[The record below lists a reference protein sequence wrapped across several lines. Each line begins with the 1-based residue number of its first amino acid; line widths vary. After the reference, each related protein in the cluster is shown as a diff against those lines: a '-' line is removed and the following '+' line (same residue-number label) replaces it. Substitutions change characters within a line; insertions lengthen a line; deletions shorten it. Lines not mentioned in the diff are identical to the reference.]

1 MGTMRANVFKD
12 VNKIGLEDRPIPK
25 AGPGEAV
32 IKVTLTTICA
42 TDVHIMKGEYPVRVG
57 QIIGHEPIGV
67 IHELGEGVSGYKVG
81 ERVAINAIT
90 PRGQCEYCLSAN
102 WAQCG
107 GFLGGW
113 KMGNTIDGAQADY
126 VKIPNAQ
133 ANLTPIPDELSDED
147 VLFTTDI
154 FSTGLSDAE
163 SADIQV
169 GDSVAVFGQGPIGLC
184 ATAGAKLKGAS
195 LIITVDTVPSRMD
208 MSKKM
213 GADIVLDF
221 KKGDPV
227 KEIMKI
233 TNGRGVDVAIEAIGL
248 QESFENCVRC
258 TRVGGTIS
266 SIGVYPAQLGNIG
279 VPLQDFGYGIAD
291 KKIVST
297 LCPGGKERM
306 RRLISL
312 IKNERVNL
320 KQLITHWFSLDEI
333 EEAYRIFS
341 NQLDGVIKVAIKTS
355 F

>member
-1 MGTMRANVFKD
+1 MNMRANVFKG
-12 VNKIGLEDRPIPK
+12 VNKIGLDDRPVPK

-42 TDVHIMKGEYPVRVG
+42 TDVHIMKGEYPVQDGR
-57 QIIGHEPIGV
+57 IIGHEPIGV
-67 IHELGEGVSGYKVG
+67 IHELGEGVSGYSIG
-81 ERVAINAIT
+81 QRVAVNAIT
-90 PRGQCEYCLSAN
+90 PCGQCNYCLSAN

-113 KMGNTIDGAQADY
+113 KMGNTIDGCQADY

-133 ANLTPIPDELSDED
+133 ANLTPIPDDLTDED

-154 FSTGLSDAE
+154 FSTGLSGAE
-163 SADIQV
+163 SANIQV
-169 GDSVAVFGQGPIGLC
+169 GDIVAVFGQGPIGLC

-195 LIITVDTVPSRMD
+195 LIIAVDAISPRIN

-213 GADIVLDF
+213 GADIVVNY
-221 KKGDPV
+221 KKVDPV

-233 TNGRGVDVAIEAIGL
+233 TDGRGVDVAIEAIGL
-248 QESFENCVRC
+248 QESFENCIKV

-266 SIGVYPAQLGNIG
+266 SLGVYPAQLGNIG
-279 VPLQDFGYGIAD
+279 VPLQEFGYGIAD

-320 KQLITHWFSLDEI
+320 KQLITHRFSLDEI
-333 EEAYRIFS
+333 EEAYKIFS
-341 NQLDGVIKVAIKTS
+341 NQLDGVIKVAIKP
-355 F
+355 

>member
-1 MGTMRANVFKD
+1 MSMRANVFKG

-42 TDVHIMKGEYPVRVG
+42 TDVHIMRGEYPVEVG
-57 QIIGHEPIGV
+57 RIIGHEPIGV
-67 IHELGEGVSGYKVG
+67 IHELGEGVSGYSVG
-81 ERVAINAIT
+81 QRVAVNAIT
-90 PRGQCEYCLSAN
+90 PCGQCNYCLSAN

-113 KMGNTIDGAQADY
+113 KMGNTIDGCQADY

-133 ANLTPIPDELSDED
+133 ANLTPIPDDLTDED

-154 FSTGLSDAE
+154 FSTGLSGAE
-163 SADIQV
+163 SANIEV
-169 GDSVAVFGQGPIGLC
+169 GDIVAVFGQGPIGLC

-195 LIITVDTVPSRMD
+195 LIITVDTVSSRMD
-208 MSKKM
+208 MSRKM
-213 GADIVLDF
+213 GADIVIDF
-221 KKGDPV
+221 KKVDPV

-233 TNGRGVDVAIEAIGL
+233 TDGRGVDVAIEAIGL
-248 QESFENCVRC
+248 QESFENCVKV

-266 SIGVYPAQLGNIG
+266 SLGVYPAQLGSIG
-279 VPLQDFGYGIAD
+279 VPLQEFGYGIAD

-320 KQLITHWFSLDEI
+320 KQLITHRFSLDEI

-341 NQLDGVIKVAIKTS
+341 NQLDGVIKVAIKP
-355 F
+355 

>member
-1 MGTMRANVFKD
+1 MKMRANVFKGP
-12 VNKIGLEDRPIPK
+12 NKIGLEDRPIPK

-32 IKVTLTTICA
+32 IKVTLTTICG
-42 TDVHIMKGEYPVRVG
+42 TDVHIMRGEYPVAIG
-57 QIIGHEPIGV
+57 QIIGHEPVGV
-67 IHELGEGVSGYKVG
+67 IHELGDGVTGYRLG

-90 PRGQCEYCLSAN
+90 PCGQCEYCLSAN

-113 KMGNTIDGAQADY
+113 KMGNTIDGCQADY
-126 VKIPNAQ
+126 VRIPNAM
-133 ANLTPIPDELSDED
+133 ANLTRIPDELSDED

-154 FSTGLSDAE
+154 FSTGLSGAE
-163 SADIQV
+163 SARIQV
-169 GDSVAVFGQGPIGLC
+169 GDIVAIFGQGPIGLS
-184 ATAGAKLKGAS
+184 ATAGAKLKGAA
-195 LIITVDTVPSRMD
+195 LIISVDSVPSRMR
-208 MSKKM
+208 MSERM
-213 GADIVLDF
+213 GADIVIDF
-221 KKGDPV
+221 KKVDPV
-227 KEIMKI
+227 KEIMGI

-266 SIGVYPAQLGNIG
+266 SLGVYPAHLGNIG
-279 VPLQDFGYGIAD
+279 IPLRDFGFGIAD

-312 IKNERVNL
+312 VKNERVNL
-320 KQLITHWFSLDEI
+320 RQLITHRFSLDEI

-341 NQLDGVIKVAIKTS
+341 NQLDGVIKVAIKP
-355 F
+355 

>member
-1 MGTMRANVFKD
+1 MKMRANIFKGP
-12 VNKIGLEDRPIPK
+12 NKIGLEERPIPK
-25 AGPGEAV
+25 AGAGEAV
-32 IKVTLTTICA
+32 IKVTLTTICG

-57 QIIGHEPIGV
+57 QIIGHEPVGV
-67 IHELGEGVSGYKVG
+67 IHELGEGVNGYKRG

-90 PRGQCEYCLSAN
+90 PCGQCEYCLSSN

-113 KMGNTIDGAQADY
+113 KMGNTIDGCQADY
-126 VKIPNAQ
+126 VKIPNAN
-133 ANLTPIPDELSDED
+133 ANLAKIPDELSDED

-154 FSTGLSDAE
+154 FSTGLSGAE
-163 SADIQV
+163 SADIKV
-169 GDSVAVFGQGPIGLC
+169 GDIVSVFGQGPIGLS
-184 ATAGAKLKGAS
+184 ATAGARLKGAA
-195 LIITVDTVPSRMD
+195 LIITVDSIPTRIK
-208 MSKKM
+208 MSKKI
-213 GADIVLDF
+213 GGDIVLDY
-221 KKGDPV
+221 KKVDPV

-233 TNGRGVDVAIEAIGL
+233 TNGRGVDVAVEAIGL

-266 SIGVYPAQLGNIG
+266 SLGVYPAEIGKIG
-279 VPLQDFGYGIAD
+279 VPLSEFGYGIAD

-320 KQLITHWFSLDEI
+320 KQFITHRFSLDEI
-333 EEAYRIFS
+333 EEAYRMFA
-341 NQLDGVIKVAIKTS
+341 NQLDGVIKVAIKP
-355 F
+355 